1 MTPMMAQWK
10 SCKEKSGGALLFF
23 RLGDFYEAFE
33 EDAAILS
40 KELDLVLTKRQETP
54 MAGVPAHMCEVY
66 IDKLIAKGY
75 RVAIAEQME
84 DPQVTKGIVKREI
97 IRTVTPG
104 TLIQSNLLTDKSA
117 NFVVSIHQINDVFG
131 LGILDLSTADF
142 RVMEVEGEKALH
154 DELTRL
160 QPKEIIVSSK
170 SKLSLDGAL
179 IIRKDEWCFNLQTA
193 QEKLC
198 KHFSLHSLDG
208 LGLFGMNA
216 AISAAGALFMYVQ
229 GDLQLPLSHI
239 QSIKKEETARFM
251 AIDSATQRHL
261 EIVFPLHPKG
271 ESLLGHLDHT
281 VTPMGGRLLRYWVLH
296 PLLSAEEIHARQDR
310 VASLLS
316 ADIPELK
323 EVRDLERLIMR
334 IETGYSSPRDLSGLR
349 FSLEPLPAI
358 TRSAEKH
365 GFAPLP
371 DLSFLADK
379 IKAAIVDA
387 PPLRLSEGG
396 IFRAGFNAELD
407 ELRGLKT
414 QSVTWMASYQARL
427 REELGIKTLKVGF
440 TAAFGYFIEVSR
452 GQSDKMSDAFQR
464 RQTLVSSERYT
475 SAELKEYEHKILSA
489 ESRMAALETHLFHE
503 LRKEV
508 AAHATTIRQ
517 VAHQIAELDTLLSLA
532 TIARIHH
539 YVRPTVDTQ
548 DLLTIIDGR
557 HPILDA
563 QLREQF
569 ISNDVLLSTDRRL
582 LLITGPNMAGKS
594 TYIRQVALL
603 TLMAQIGSFIPAK
616 SAHIGIVDKLFSR
629 IGASDDLARGQS
641 TFMVEMTETASIL
654 HSATD
659 RSLII
664 LDEIGRGT
672 STYDG
677 IAIAWA
683 VAEYLLTTA
692 GKRAKTLF
700 ATHYLE
706 LTQLEEEITGAINL
720 SVAVQETSKGIVFL
734 HKIVR
739 GAADKSYGI
748 HVAKLAGLPKPVVER
763 AEHLLSKLHAQG
775 AQPLNLREKQLEL
788 F

>member
-10 SCKEKSGGALLFF
+10 ACKEKSGGALLFF

-33 EDAAILS
+33 EDAATLS
-40 KELDLVLTKRQETP
+40 KELDIVLTKRQETP
-54 MAGVPAHMCEVY
+54 MAGIPAHMCEVY

-84 DPQVTKGIVKREI
+84 DPQTTKGIVKRDI
-97 IRTVTPG
+97 VRTVTPG
-104 TLIQSNLLTDKSA
+104 TLIQSNLLSDKAA
-117 NFVVSIHQINDVFG
+117 NFVVSIHQINEIFG
-131 LGILDLSTADF
+131 LAILDLSTGDF
-142 RVMEVEGEKALH
+142 RVMEVEGEKAVI

-160 QPKEIIVSSK
+160 QPKEIVVSVK
-170 SKLSLDGAL
+170 SKLQLDIAL
-179 IIRKDEWCFNLQTA
+179 TICKEEWCFNFSTA
-193 QEKLC
+193 QERLT
-198 KHFSLHSLDG
+198 KHFSLHNLDG
-208 LGLFGMNA
+208 FGLQGMNV
-216 AISAAGALFMYVQ
+216 AISAAGALFAYVQ
-229 GDLQLPLSHI
+229 KDLQLPLSHI
-239 QSIKKEETARFM
+239 SSIKKEETACFM
-251 AIDSATQRHL
+251 ALDSATQRHL
-261 EIVFPLHPKG
+261 ELVEPLHPKG
-271 ESLLGHLDHT
+271 TSLLDHLDKT
-281 VTPMGGRLLRYWVLH
+281 ATPMGGRLLRYWLLH
-296 PLLSAEEIHARQDR
+296 PLLSVEEIHARQDR
-310 VASLLS
+310 VAALLTV
-316 ADIPELK
+316 DIPQLK
-323 EVRDLERLIMR
+323 EVRDLERIIMR

-349 FSLEPLPAI
+349 FSLEPLTEISRFEPMA
-358 TRSAEKH
+358 
-365 GFAPLP
+365 
-371 DLSFLADK
+371 DLSFLAEK
-379 IKAAIVDA
+379 IKNAIVDT
-387 PPLRLSEGG
+387 PPLKLSDGG
-396 IFRAGFNAELD
+396 IFRPGYSAELD
-407 ELRGLKT
+407 ELRNLKT
-414 QSVTWMASYQARL
+414 HSETWMASYQARL

-440 TAAFGYFIEVSR
+440 TAAFGYFIDVSR
-452 GQSDKMSDAFQR
+452 GQSDKMPDTFQR

-489 ESRMAALETHLFHE
+489 ESRMAALEAHLFHE
-503 LRKEV
+503 LRREI
-508 AAHATTIRQ
+508 AAHAPQIRL
-517 VAHQIAELDTLLSLA
+517 VAHQIAQLDCLLSLA
-532 TIARIHH
+532 TIARTYR

-548 DLLTIIDGR
+548 DVLTIIDGR

-569 ISNDVLLSTDRRL
+569 MPNDVLLDSVDRRL

-603 TLMAQIGSFIPAK
+603 TLMAQIGSFVPAK
-616 SAHIGIVDKLFSR
+616 SAHIDIVDKLFSR

-683 VAEYLLTTA
+683 VAEYLLVTK

-706 LTQLEEEITGAINL
+706 LTQLEEEITGAHNL
-720 SVAVQETSKGIVFL
+720 SVAVQESSKGIVFL

-748 HVAKLAGLPKPVVER
+748 HVAKLAGLPPAVVQR

>member
-54 MAGVPAHMCEVY
+54 MAGIPAHMCEVY

-84 DPQVTKGIVKREI
+84 DPQTTKGIVKREI
-97 IRTVTPG
+97 IRTITPG

-117 NFVVSIHQINDVFG
+117 NFVVSIYQINEVFG
-131 LGILDLSTADF
+131 LAILDLSTADF
-142 RVMEVEGEKALH
+142 RVMEVEGEKALQ

-160 QPKEIIVSSK
+160 QPKEVVVSAK
-170 SKLSLDGAL
+170 FKLPLEAL
-179 IIRKDEWCFNLQTA
+179 VIRKEEWCFNLPTA
-193 QEKLC
+193 QERLS

-208 LGLFGMNA
+208 IGLHGMTA
-216 AISAAGALFMYVQ
+216 AISAAGALFSYVQ
-229 GDLQLPLSHI
+229 SDLQLPLSHI
-239 QSIKKEETARFM
+239 QSIKREETTRFM
-251 AIDSATQRHL
+251 ALDSATQRHL
-261 EIVFPLHPKG
+261 EIVETLHPKSI
-271 ESLLGHLDHT
+271 SLLSHLDHT
-281 VTPMGGRLLRYWVLH
+281 ATPMGGRLLRYWLLH
-296 PLLSAEEIHARQDR
+296 PLLSVSEIQTRQDR
-310 VASLLS
+310 VATLLN
-316 ADIPELK
+316 ADIPQLK

-349 FSLEPLPAI
+349 FSLEPLPEI
-358 TRSAEKH
+358 SRTAEKH

-371 DLSFLADK
+371 DLSFLAEK
-379 IKAAIVDA
+379 IKQAIVDT
-387 PPLRLSEGG
+387 PPLRLSDGG
-396 IFRAGFNAELD
+396 VFHPGFNAELD
-407 ELRGLKT
+407 ELRKLKT
-414 QSVTWMASYQARL
+414 HSETWMASYQAKL
-427 REELGIKTLKVGF
+427 REETGIKTLKVGF

-452 GQSDKMSDAFQR
+452 GQSDKMPATFQR
-464 RQTLVSSERYT
+464 RQTLVNSERYT

-503 LRKEV
+503 LRKEI
-508 AAHATTIRQ
+508 AAHSSQIRA
-517 VAHQIAELDTLLSLA
+517 VAHHIAELDCLLSLA
-532 TIARIHH
+532 SVARKHRYI
-539 YVRPTVDTQ
+539 RPTVDNQ
-548 DLLTIIDGR
+548 DALTIIEGR

-569 ISNDVLLSTDRRL
+569 MPNDVALSEELRL

-603 TLMAQIGSFIPAK
+603 TLMAHIGSFVPAK

-629 IGASDDLARGQS
+629 IGASDDLSRGQS

-683 VAEYLLTTA
+683 VAEYLLTTT

-706 LTQLEEEITGAINL
+706 LTQLEEEIPGAFNL
-720 SVAVQETSKGIVFL
+720 SVAVQESSKGVVFL

-748 HVAKLAGLPKPVVER
+748 HVAKLAGLPQKVIER